1 MGINELSRSFGS
13 WAMPEDVKE
22 PENGR
27 TVR

>member
-1 MGINELSRSFGS
+1 MGINEPCRSFGS